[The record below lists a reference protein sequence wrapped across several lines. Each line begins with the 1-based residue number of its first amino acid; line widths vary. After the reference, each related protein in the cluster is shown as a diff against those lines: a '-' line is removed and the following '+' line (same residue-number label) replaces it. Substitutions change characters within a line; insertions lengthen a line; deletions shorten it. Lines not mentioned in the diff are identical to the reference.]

1 MQVVY
6 CEDEFLHNPPM
17 ELTRGEWKPYVESPK
32 RLEAIKQVIDQYPSN
47 FEVIQAND
55 YSLKPI
61 LDVHPSDYIQF
72 LTDIYHQWIQAGYPP
87 DACVADTFASITRTV
102 NRDIVKQTA
111 NASLS
116 GKLGFYTSDL
126 SVMFMKDTW
135 KAVYA
140 SAQVVLTAAHQL
152 LLTSAPAIYALC
164 RPPGHHASDSVAA
177 GYCYIN
183 NVAVAARFIQN
194 YTLEDMNK
202 IKKTYNGDNVVNRTE
217 NINKS
222 NEKKK
227 VLIIDIDYHHGNGT
241 QEIFYDDPTVFYISL
256 HGHPDYPY
264 FTGSAQ
270 ETGSGQGL
278 GYTMNIPLLSTSTTD
293 AIYLDSL
300 NHALQ
305 DERVVRFNADI
316 VIVSLG
322 LDTWHE
328 DPIAGMKG
336 LQDPNTYKA
345 IGALIKSSNGTKN
358 RPVLFVQEGGYTI
371 DKLGQ
376 LAVNVLKG
384 FMEQ

>member
-1 MQVVY
+1 
-6 CEDEFLHNPPM
+6 
-17 ELTRGEWKPYVESPK
+17 
-32 RLEAIKQVIDQYPSN
+32 
-47 FEVIQAND
+47 
-55 YSLKPI
+55 
-61 LDVHPSDYIQF
+61 
-72 LTDIYHQWIQAGYPP
+72 
-87 DACVADTFASITRTV
+87 
-102 NRDIVKQTA
+102 
-111 NASLS
+111 
-116 GKLGFYTSDL
+116 
-126 SVMFMKDTW
+126 
-135 KAVYA
+135 
-140 SAQVVLTAAHQL
+140 LTAAHQL

-202 IKKTYNGDNVVNRTE
+202 IKRTYNGNNDVNQTE
-217 NINKS
+217 DVDES
-222 NEKKK
+222 NGKKK
-227 VLIIDIDYHHGNGT
+227 ILIVDIDYHHGNGT

-270 ETGSGQGL
+270 EIGSGQGL

-293 AIYLDSL
+293 TIYLDSL

-376 LAVNVLKG
+376 LAVNVLNG

>member
-1 MQVVY
+1 
-6 CEDEFLHNPPM
+6 M

-32 RLEAIKQVIDQYPSN
+32 RLEAIKQVIDQYPSD

-61 LDVHPSDYIQF
+61 LEVHPSDYIQF
-72 LTDIYHQWIQAGYPP
+72 LTDIYHQWTQAGYSP

-102 NRDIVKQTA
+102 NRDVVKQTA
-111 NASLS
+111 NSSLS

-164 RPPGHHASDSVAA
+164 RPPGHHASDAVAA

-183 NVAVAARFIQN
+183 NVAVATRFIQN

-202 IKKTYNGDNVVNRTE
+202 IKRIYNGNNDVNRTE
-217 NINKS
+217 NIDKS

-227 VLIIDIDYHHGNGT
+227 VLIVDIDYHHGNGT

-293 AIYLDSL
+293 TIYLDSL
-300 NHALQ
+300 NHALE

>member
-1 MQVVY
+1 M
-6 CEDEFLHNPPM
+6 
-17 ELTRGEWKPYVESPK
+17 
-32 RLEAIKQVIDQYPSN
+32 
-47 FEVIQAND
+47 
-55 YSLKPI
+55 KPI

-72 LTDIYHQWIQAGYPP
+72 LTDIYHQWTQAGYPP

-102 NRDIVKQTA
+102 NRDVVKQTA
-111 NASLS
+111 NTSLS

-126 SVMFMKDTW
+126 SVMFMKGKRFIIKVFHLIAITDTW
-135 KAVYA
+135 RAVYA

-183 NVAVAARFIQN
+183 NVAIAARFIQN
-194 YTLEDMNK
+194 YALEDMNQ
-202 IKKTYNGDNVVNRTE
+202 IKRTYSDHNDANRTE
-217 NINKS
+217 NTGKN
-222 NEKKK
+222 NGKKK
-227 VLIIDIDYHHGNGT
+227 VLIVDIDYHHGNGT

-256 HGHPDYPY
+256 HGYPDYPY
-264 FTGSAQ
+264 FTGSEQ

-278 GYTMNIPLLSTSTTD
+278 GYTMNIPLLSTTTTD
-293 AIYLDSL
+293 TIYLDSL

-305 DERVVRFNADI
+305 DEQVVRFNADI

-345 IGALIKSSNGTKN
+345 IGALIKSSTGTKN